1 MHDLVTIGDI
11 KLDTFIVVPEV
22 PEVRLQYAMVGNE
35 EKCWLGFEHGTKI
48 PVEDFEPQIAGS
60 AANVAVGMSRLG
72 FKTAIVA
79 ILGADATATLAHARL
94 REEHVDARYVK
105 VLKRER
111 SSFSVVITYKGQ
123 RTMLAAHRPH
133 HYHLPSLKPFKC
145 LYLSEMGKDYEEL
158 FHDIV
163 ELVKH
168 RGAKLAFN
176 PGAIQIQGGI
186 RKLAPVIRATDVLFV
201 NREEAQIL
209 VNNRANG
216 ADLRHLITRLWKQGP
231 QVIVLTDG
239 SQGSYAFD
247 GGEIWHLPPFPAK
260 LVEMTG
266 AGDSFATGFLAAR
279 MQGKDLR
286 ECLRWGAAEA
296 SSVIGVVGPQPGLL
310 TKVKIAREL
319 RAHTKLTAKSI

>member
-11 KLDTFIVVPEV
+11 KLDTFVVLPEAH
-22 PEVRLQYAMVGNE
+22 LQCSMVEGN
-35 EKCWLGFEHGTKI
+35 KTCWLCLEHGTKI

-60 AANVAVGMSRLG
+60 AVNVAVGMSRLG
-72 FKTAIVA
+72 FRTAIVA
-79 ILGADATATLAHARL
+79 MLGADATAPLARAVL
-94 REEHVDARYVK
+94 KEEHVDARYLR

-133 HYHLPSLKPFKC
+133 HYHLPALAPFKW

-158 FHDIV
+158 FRD
-163 ELVKH
+163 LVTMVKR

-176 PGAIQIQGGI
+176 PGAIQLQGGA
-186 RKLAPVIRATDVLFV
+186 RKLAPVIKATDVLFV
-201 NREEAQIL
+201 NREEAHQL

-216 ADLRHLITRLWKQGP
+216 IDLRHLITRLWKQGP

-239 SQGSYAFD
+239 SKGSYAFD
-247 GGEIWHLPPFPAK
+247 GGDILHLEPFPAK
-260 LVEMTG
+260 PVEMTG

-279 MQGKDLR
+279 MYGKDIG
-286 ECLRWGAAEA
+286 ECLRWGAANA
-296 SSVIGVVGPQPGLL
+296 ASVIGVVGPQPGLL
-310 TKVKIAREL
+310 SKTKVARAL
-319 RAHTKLTAKSI
+319 RMHRAITTKTL